1 MKKSST
7 TLTVGHLQ
15 YHPITSS
22 TPTTTETRPLTDTFI
37 DEWMFLVAP
46 RWNPDWAPQG
56 GQHISIYGETVKPP
70 FFCFTTILLGFT
82 MLYRHFPWPSFV
94 QAPLRRTL
102 EKQCSQCR
110 FRCSEA
116 PTMMGP
122 PRHTISFSSAEWSR
136 IASAQSLEPGF
147 RPWRGWN
154 RSWIMVSLSQKTWGF
169 DRSKWWLN

>member
-22 TPTTTETRPLTDTFI
+22 TPTTTETWPLTDTFI
-37 DEWMFLVAP
+37 NGWMFLVAP
-46 RWNPDWAPQG
+46 RWNPDWASQG
-56 GQHISIYGETVKPP
+56 GKQYHYLYIYIYVHTYIYNIYIYKNMVKLWNLHFSVSQQ
-70 FFCFTTILLGFT
+70 FFSVLPYCSVIFNQALRI
-82 MLYRHFPWPSFV
+82 V
-94 QAPLRRTL
+94 QAPRNGRTL

-136 IASAQSLEPGF
+136 IASAQSLEPG
-147 RPWRGWN
+147 
-154 RSWIMVSLSQKTWGF
+154 
-169 DRSKWWLN
+169 